1 MFINSFNI
9 QKENKTK
16 IIAEEISKICKKGD
30 VLAISGSMGVG
41 KTTFIKYFIQKITKA
56 KSVPSPSYNIILP
69 YESKH
74 STIFH
79 MDAWRLK
86 NHNEALSLGIT
97 EMFDDAIFLI
107 EWAEKIRLLL
117 PNNCLSLIIK
127 NIDNNKFLKIVGNE
141 VWSKRLKNIK
151 KYEEH

>member
-9 QKENKTK
+9 QEENKTK

-69 YESKH
+69 YESRH

-86 NHNEALSLGIT
+86 NHNEALSLGII

-107 EWAEKIRLLL
+107 EWAEKIKVIL
-117 PNNCLSLIIK
+117 PNNCLNLIIK
-127 NIDNNKFLKIVGNE
+127 DINNKKFLEIEGNE
-141 VWSKRLKNIK
+141 VWRKRLKNIK
-151 KYEEH
+151 KHEEY

>member
-1 MFINSFNI
+1 MFINNFNI
-9 QKENKTK
+9 QEENKTK

-30 VLAISGSMGVG
+30 VLAISGSMGAG

-107 EWAEKIRLLL
+107 EWAEKIKVVL
-117 PNNCLSLIIK
+117 PADCLKLFIK
-127 NIDNNKFLKIVGNE
+127 NIKNRKCIKIEGNE
-141 VWSKRLKNIK
+141 LWNKRFKNIK
-151 KYEEH
+151 NYEKH

>member
-1 MFINSFNI
+1 MFINNFNI
-9 QKENKTK
+9 QEENKTK
-16 IIAEEISKICKKGD
+16 VIAEEISKICKKGD
-30 VLAISGSMGVG
+30 VLAISGNMGVG
-41 KTTFIKYFIQKITKA
+41 KTTFIKYFIQKVTKA

-74 STIFH
+74 YNIFH

-107 EWAEKIRLLL
+107 EWAEKIKVILPTDCLKLL
-117 PNNCLSLIIK
+117 IK
-127 NIDNNKFLKIVGNE
+127 NIKNKKCIEIEGNE
-141 VWSKRLKNIK
+141 IWNKRLKNIK
-151 KYEEH
+151 NYEKH

>member
-1 MFINSFNI
+1 MFINHFNI
-9 QKENKTK
+9 QEENKTK

-41 KTTFIKYFIQKITKA
+41 KTTFIKYFIKKITKA
-56 KSVPSPSYNIILP
+56 ESVPSPSYNIILP

-86 NHNEALSLGIT
+86 NHHEALSLGIT

-107 EWAEKIRLLL
+107 EWAEKIKKIL
-117 PNNCLSLIIK
+117 PNNCLNLSIK
-127 NIDNNKFLKIVGNE
+127 NIQDQRFLEIEGNKAWKKRFKKINNHAEN
-141 VWSKRLKNIK
+141 
-151 KYEEH
+151 